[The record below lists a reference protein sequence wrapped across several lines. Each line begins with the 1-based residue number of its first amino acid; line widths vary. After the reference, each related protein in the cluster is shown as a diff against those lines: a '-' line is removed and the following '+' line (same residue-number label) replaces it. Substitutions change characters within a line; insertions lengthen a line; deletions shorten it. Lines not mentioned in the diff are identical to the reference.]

1 MVDINPG
8 YSPCSRILRDLDNGI
23 SAAHTSKGKSNSG
36 SKSNGTILNFFGP
49 NPIVPPQPRPPPK
62 AIMSAGKAS
71 GKRTLAE
78 VMDRDVTAKKKRKT
92 PASAP
97 TSPATSSKFFAA
109 LEGSGIRRK
118 SFGTAIKSCADESC
132 ARLEKENPASEDEVE
147 SAHDGDSLVVHGY
160 ADSEVEECIS
170 SIVEQEDG
178 YISPTPS
185 MSRGENDFSSPVQTS
200 SRPFVDCDDS
210 DFGVDPV
217 SSPPAAVSLFRP
229 QRLPQSPSLVRADSL
244 DKVLVHASPDNNP
257 LVMKSGFVD
266 LKDCFG
272 HESWSEIDS
281 GEESVTPPYP
291 SPLTPDELTQTYA
304 SRMDQSEELE
314 PKDPREEELRANALR
329 TQVVA
334 AGWRNRWAHDSSHIK
349 NEQSFLKRRE
359 TNITPTGRHRLLHS
373 ASIIAP
379 RHKVK
384 TLSSRKS
391 LTLSEDNWANNNLK
405 GNSNAKT
412 LGFDAEK
419 VTSTEART
427 RLERFRFRVVVQ
439 CTLFLWTLRVSRL
452 VMVNSYHGT

>member
-1 MVDINPG
+1 
-8 YSPCSRILRDLDNGI
+8 
-23 SAAHTSKGKSNSG
+23 
-36 SKSNGTILNFFGP
+36 
-49 NPIVPPQPRPPPK
+49 
-62 AIMSAGKAS
+62 
-71 GKRTLAE
+71 
-78 VMDRDVTAKKKRKT
+78 MDQDVTAKKKRKT

-97 TSPATSSKFFAA
+97 TSPATSSKFFAT
-109 LEGSGIRRK
+109 LEGSSIRRK
-118 SFGTAIKSCADESC
+118 SFGTAMKSCADDSC
-132 ARLEKENPASEDEVE
+132 ARPEKENLASEDEVE

-160 ADSEVEECIS
+160 AESEVEECFS

-178 YISPTPS
+178 YISPTSS
-185 MSRGENDFSSPVQTS
+185 MSRGENDFSSPVQIS

-244 DKVLVHASPDNNP
+244 NEVLVHASPDNKP
-257 LVMKSGFVD
+257 LVMK
-266 LKDCFG
+266 
-272 HESWSEIDS
+272 I
-281 GEESVTPPYP
+281 TPPYP
-291 SPLTPDELTQTYA
+291 SPLTPDELIQTDA

-314 PKDPREEELRANALR
+314 SKDPGEEELRANALR

-334 AGWRNRWAHDSSHIK
+334 AGWRNRWAHDSCHTK

-359 TNITPTGRHRLLHS
+359 TNITPTGRHRPLHS

-379 RHKVK
+379 RHTVN
-384 TLSSRKS
+384 TLRSRKS
-391 LTLSEDNWANNNLK
+391 LTLSEDNWANNNVK

-427 RLERFRFRVVVQ
+427 RLERSRFRVVVQ
-439 CTLFLWTLRVSRL
+439 CTLFLWTLRVSL
-452 VMVNSYHGT
+452 LYSWPVMMDSYHGT